1 MKQFFN
7 NINSIIIM
15 AAIIIIGC
23 GTAGC
28 CWEKLE
34 INTYASLRWPVAERF
49 FYGEIFNRIKR
60 MNTTTYN
67 NSICKL
73 PALSVSGN
81 FVVSIAAA
89 IIISIIII
97 AIIIIS
103 IITSSGTA

>member
-1 MKQFFN
+1 
-7 NINSIIIM
+7 
-15 AAIIIIGC
+15 
-23 GTAGC
+23 
-28 CWEKLE
+28 
-34 INTYASLRWPVAERF
+34 
-49 FYGEIFNRIKR
+49 

-73 PALSVSGN
+73 PTLSVSGN

>member
-1 MKQFFN
+1 
-7 NINSIIIM
+7 
-15 AAIIIIGC
+15 
-23 GTAGC
+23 
-28 CWEKLE
+28 
-34 INTYASLRWPVAERF
+34 
-49 FYGEIFNRIKR
+49 

-89 IIISIIII
+89 IIISIII

>member
-1 MKQFFN
+1 
-7 NINSIIIM
+7 
-15 AAIIIIGC
+15 
-23 GTAGC
+23 
-28 CWEKLE
+28 
-34 INTYASLRWPVAERF
+34 
-49 FYGEIFNRIKR
+49 
-60 MNTTTYN
+60 MNTTTCN

-89 IIISIIII
+89 IIISIII

>member
-1 MKQFFN
+1 
-7 NINSIIIM
+7 
-15 AAIIIIGC
+15 
-23 GTAGC
+23 
-28 CWEKLE
+28 
-34 INTYASLRWPVAERF
+34 
-49 FYGEIFNRIKR
+49 

-89 IIISIIII
+89 IIIHIIII
-97 AIIIIS
+97 AIIIY

>member
-1 MKQFFN
+1 
-7 NINSIIIM
+7 
-15 AAIIIIGC
+15 
-23 GTAGC
+23 
-28 CWEKLE
+28 
-34 INTYASLRWPVAERF
+34 
-49 FYGEIFNRIKR
+49 

-97 AIIIIS
+97 AIIIIIS